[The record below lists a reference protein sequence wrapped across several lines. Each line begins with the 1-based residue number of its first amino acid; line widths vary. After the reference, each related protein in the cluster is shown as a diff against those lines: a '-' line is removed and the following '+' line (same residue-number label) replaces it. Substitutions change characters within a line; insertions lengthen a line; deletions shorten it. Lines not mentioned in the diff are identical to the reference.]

1 MTFFIGFSKKV
12 SCAVPFCKLEKN
24 RRWRKAPQ
32 RTLIYG
38 ARIFEREVH
47 MQISIRTIIKGV
59 VCIAA
64 AMIVIVVFQLGG
76 SFAHRVGQFSPLT
89 GAFIGGSLALLS
101 VFTTIR
107 RRENAEPWIGYEQVG
122 WMLIGFGMMM
132 WGIGDTFWRY
142 YVSMGQNPF
151 PSIAD
156 VGYSS
161 FPLLI
166 FLGLLLQPSPEP
178 GGKRVL
184 LLVDSLISMGSIL
197 AVAWYLL
204 LGSLAQA
211 PGEANFAKF
220 LGLYYPISD
229 TALLSCVVFLLLR
242 GQGRVY
248 QATARRTGLLVVGL
262 GLCFFVTSDFIFNIQ
277 QNAGTYVEATWIDLG
292 WPLGLMTI
300 GVAACLRRFLP
311 VTPAPVIE
319 ERMQYSAERDTFG
332 PINFIPY
339 VLLVFLFLA
348 LTANVFSTDDSQRA
362 IRPLLVF
369 ATITVV
375 VLVIT
380 RQMYTLWENVRLARN
395 QAEALEDL
403 ERANQRIEEQS
414 RQIAAHNAELEQGI
428 VHLKDVQAQLANGNL
443 HARAT
448 LKSGALL
455 PLAGSLN
462 LMADRLMR
470 LGQMNIYTQ
479 RLVRALGDLSVAFE
493 RSAAGAPF
501 IAPTSCA
508 QFVEINRLLLSMRV
522 RGNPATISHP
532 LTPPPPLANSLNPS
546 LTSRQAMPS
555 REGTQP
561 LTPRP
566 LAAPYVPRQPE
577 APQTQGRRLTE
588 PGKVLGLRRLPTSG
602 PLQLPSVH
610 PQNTEPLEDGSR

>member
-1 MTFFIGFSKKV
+1 
-12 SCAVPFCKLEKN
+12 
-24 RRWRKAPQ
+24 
-32 RTLIYG
+32 
-38 ARIFEREVH
+38 
-47 MQISIRTIIKGV
+47 MQISWRTIIKGV
-59 VCIAA
+59 ACVAV
-64 AMIVIVVFQLGG
+64 AMVAIVVFQLDGP
-76 SFAHRVGQFSPLT
+76 FAHHVGQFAPLT

-101 VFTTIR
+101 TFTAIR

-122 WMLIGFGMMM
+122 WMLIGLGMIM

-166 FLGLLLQPSPEP
+166 FVGLLLQPSPES
-178 GGKRVL
+178 GSKRVL

-242 GQGRVY
+242 GQGQAY
-248 QATARRTGLLVVGL
+248 QATARRAGLLLVGL

-292 WPLGLMTI
+292 WPLGMMTI
-300 GVAACLRRFLP
+300 GIAACLRRFLP
-311 VTPAPVIE
+311 VTPAAVIE
-319 ERMQYSAERDTFG
+319 ERMQYSAERNSFG

-339 VLLVFLFLA
+339 VLLGFLFLA
-348 LTANVFSTDDSQRA
+348 LTANVFSNDNSQLA

-375 VLVIT
+375 ALVIT
-380 RQMYTLWENVRLARN
+380 RQMYTLWENVRLAHK

-414 RQIAAHNAELEQGI
+414 RQITSHNAELEQGI
-428 VHLKDVQAQLANGNL
+428 VHLKNIQAQLANGNL

-448 LKSGALL
+448 LKSGALM

-470 LGQMNIYTQ
+470 LGQMNVYMQ
-479 RLVRALGDLSVAFE
+479 RLVRALGDLSIAFE

-508 QFVEINRLLLSMRV
+508 EFVEINRLLLSMRV
-522 RGNPATISHP
+522 KGNPATSVMSHP
-532 LTPPPPLANSLNPS
+532 LTPPPPLPNSFHPS
-546 LTSRQAMPS
+546 LTSRHTMPS
-555 REGTQP
+555 REGIQP
-561 LTPRP
+561 LTSRPPTAPYEPRP
-566 LAAPYVPRQPE
+566 SQV
-577 APQTQGRRLTE
+577 PQTPPIRQTE
-588 PGKVLGLRRLPTSG
+588 PGKVLGLRRFPASG
-602 PLQLPSVH
+602 PLQLSSSH

>member
-1 MTFFIGFSKKV
+1 
-12 SCAVPFCKLEKN
+12 
-24 RRWRKAPQ
+24 
-32 RTLIYG
+32 
-38 ARIFEREVH
+38 
-47 MQISIRTIIKGV
+47 MQIVWRTIIKGV
-59 VCIAA
+59 VCVAV
-64 AMIVIVVFQLGG
+64 AMVAIVVFQLGG
-76 SFAHRVGQFSPLT
+76 SFAHRVGQFAPLT
-89 GAFIGGSLALLS
+89 GAFVGGSLALLS
-101 VFTTIR
+101 VFTAMR
-107 RRENAEPWIGYEQVG
+107 RRENAEPWIGYEQLG
-122 WMLIGFGMMM
+122 WVLIGLGVIM

-166 FLGLLLQPSPEP
+166 FVGLLLQPSPEP

-242 GQGRVY
+242 GQGRVH
-248 QATARRTGLLVVGL
+248 QATARRTSLLLVGL

-292 WPLGLMTI
+292 WPLGMMTI
-300 GVAACLRRFLP
+300 GIAACLRRFLP
-311 VTPAPVIE
+311 ATPATVIE
-319 ERMQYSAERDTFG
+319 ERMQYSAERNSFG

-339 VLLVFLFLA
+339 VLLAFLFLA
-348 LTANVFSTDDSQRA
+348 LTANIFSTDDSQRA

-375 VLVIT
+375 ALVIT
-380 RQMYTLWENVRLARN
+380 RQMYTLWENVRLARK

-414 RQIAAHNAELEQGI
+414 RQITAHNTELEQGI
-428 VHLKDVQAQLANGNL
+428 VHLKDIQAQLANGNL

-448 LKSGALL
+448 LKSGALM

-470 LGQMNIYTQ
+470 LGQMNVYMQ

-493 RSAAGAPF
+493 RSATGAPF

-508 QFVEINRLLLSMRV
+508 EFLEINRLLLSMRV
-522 RGNPATISHP
+522 RRNPATGAMSHP
-532 LTPPPPLANSLNPS
+532 LTPPPPPPNSLHPS
-546 LTSRQAMPS
+546 HHSMPS
-555 REGTQP
+555 GEGTQP
-561 LTPRP
+561 LISRP
-566 LAAPYVPRQPE
+566 PVAPYVSGQPQV
-577 APQTQGRRLTE
+577 PQTPGTRQTE
-588 PGKVLGLRRLPTSG
+588 PGKVLGLRRFPASG
-602 PLQLPSVH
+602 PLQLSSSH
-610 PQNTEPLEDGSR
+610 PLNTEPLEDGSR

>member
-1 MTFFIGFSKKV
+1 
-12 SCAVPFCKLEKN
+12 
-24 RRWRKAPQ
+24 
-32 RTLIYG
+32 
-38 ARIFEREVH
+38 
-47 MQISIRTIIKGV
+47 MQISWRTIIKGM
-59 VCIAA
+59 VCVAG
-64 AMIVIVVFQLGG
+64 AMVAIVVFQLGG
-76 SFAHRVGQFSPLT
+76 PFAHRVGQFSPLT
-89 GAFIGGSLALLS
+89 GAFLGGSLALLS
-101 VFTTIR
+101 TFTAIR
-107 RRENAEPWIGYEQVG
+107 RKESVEPWIGYEQVG
-122 WMLIGFGMMM
+122 WMLIGLGMIM

-161 FPLLI
+161 FPLLV
-166 FLGLLLQPSPEP
+166 FVGLLIQPSPES
-178 GGKRVL
+178 GSKRLL

-242 GQGRVY
+242 GQGRIY
-248 QATARRTGLLVVGL
+248 QATARRTSLLVVGL

-277 QNAGTYVEATWIDLG
+277 QNAGMYVEATWIDLG
-292 WPLGLMTI
+292 WPLGMMII
-300 GVAACLRRFLP
+300 GIAACLRRFLP
-311 VTPAPVIE
+311 ATPAAVIE
-319 ERMQYSAERDTFG
+319 ERMQYSAERNSFG

-339 VLLVFLFLA
+339 VLLAFLFLA
-348 LTANVFSTDDSQRA
+348 LTANVFSTDASQLA

-375 VLVIT
+375 ALVIT
-380 RQMYTLWENVRLARN
+380 RQMYTLWENVRLARK

-414 RQIAAHNAELEQGI
+414 RQITAHNVELEQGI
-428 VHLKDVQAQLANGNL
+428 VHLKNIQAQLANGTL

-448 LKSGALL
+448 LKSGALM

-470 LGQMNIYTQ
+470 LGQMNVYMQ
-479 RLVRALGDLSVAFE
+479 RLVRALGELSVAFE

-501 IAPTSCA
+501 MVPASCA
-508 QFVEINRLLLSMRV
+508 EFVEINRLLLSMRV
-522 RGNPATISHP
+522 KTNPAAAMSHP
-532 LTPPPPLANSLNPS
+532 LTPPPPLPDS
-546 LTSRQAMPS
+546 LTSRHAMPS
-555 REGTQP
+555 KEGTQP
-561 LTPRP
+561 LTSRP
-566 LAAPYVPRQPE
+566 PVAPYVPRQ
-577 APQTQGRRLTE
+577 AQVSQTPAIRQTE
-588 PGKVLGLRRLPTSG
+588 PGKLLGLRRFPASG
-602 PLQLPSVH
+602 PLQLSSSH

>member
-1 MTFFIGFSKKV
+1 MEHASKPV
-12 SCAVPFCKLEKN
+12 CHPHLFGV
-24 RRWRKAPQ
+24 KA
-32 RTLIYG
+32 
-38 ARIFEREVH
+38 
-47 MQISIRTIIKGV
+47 
-59 VCIAA
+59 
-64 AMIVIVVFQLGG
+64 
-76 SFAHRVGQFSPLT
+76 
-89 GAFIGGSLALLS
+89 
-101 VFTTIR
+101 
-107 RRENAEPWIGYEQVG
+107 
-122 WMLIGFGMMM
+122 
-132 WGIGDTFWRY
+132 
-142 YVSMGQNPF
+142 
-151 PSIAD
+151 
-156 VGYSS
+156 S
-161 FPLLI
+161 FP
-166 FLGLLLQPSPEP
+166 FSE
-178 GGKRVL
+178 
-184 LLVDSLISMGSIL
+184 
-197 AVAWYLL
+197 
-204 LGSLAQA
+204 
-211 PGEANFAKF
+211 F

-229 TALLSCVVFLLLR
+229 MALLSCVVFLLLR

-348 LTANVFSTDDSQRA
+348 LTANVFSTDDGQRA

-443 HARAT
+443 QARAT

-566 LAAPYVPRQPE
+566 LAAPYVPHQPE

>member
-1 MTFFIGFSKKV
+1 
-12 SCAVPFCKLEKN
+12 
-24 RRWRKAPQ
+24 
-32 RTLIYG
+32 
-38 ARIFEREVH
+38 
-47 MQISIRTIIKGV
+47 MQISWRTIVKGV
-59 VCIAA
+59 VCVAV
-64 AMIVIVVFQLGG
+64 AMVAIVVFQLGG
-76 SFAHRVGQFSPLT
+76 PFAHRVGQFSPLT
-89 GAFIGGSLALLS
+89 GAFLGGSLALLS
-101 VFTTIR
+101 TFTAIR
-107 RRENAEPWIGYEQVG
+107 RKENVEPWIGYEQLG
-122 WMLIGFGMMM
+122 WMLIGLGMIM

-166 FLGLLLQPSPEP
+166 FVGLLLQPSPES
-178 GGKRVL
+178 GSKRVL

-197 AVAWYLL
+197 AIAWYLL

-242 GQGRVY
+242 GQGRAY
-248 QATARRTGLLVVGL
+248 QATARRTGLLLVGL
-262 GLCFFVTSDFIFNIQ
+262 GLCFFVTSDYIFNIQ

-292 WPLGLMTI
+292 WPLGMMII
-300 GVAACLRRFLP
+300 GIAACLRRFLP
-311 VTPAPVIE
+311 VTPATVIE
-319 ERMQYSAERDTFG
+319 ERMQYSAERNSFG

-339 VLLVFLFLA
+339 VLLAFLFFA
-348 LTANVFSTDDSQRA
+348 LTANVFSSDTSQLA
-362 IRPLLVF
+362 IRPVLVF

-375 VLVIT
+375 ALVIT
-380 RQMYTLWENVRLARN
+380 RQVYTLWENVRLTRK

-414 RQIAAHNAELEQGI
+414 RQITAHNVELEQGI
-428 VHLKDVQAQLANGNL
+428 VHLKNIQAQLANGNL

-448 LKSGALL
+448 LQSGALL

-470 LGQMNIYTQ
+470 LGQMNVYMQ

-508 QFVEINRLLLSMRV
+508 EFVEINRLLLSMRV
-522 RGNPATISHP
+522 RGNPSTVAMSHP
-532 LTPPPPLANSLNPS
+532 LTPPPPLPNSLHPS
-546 LTSRQAMPS
+546 LTSRHTMPS
-555 REGTQP
+555 REGIQS
-561 LTPRP
+561 LTSGPST
-566 LAAPYVPRQPE
+566 APYGPQPSQL
-577 APQTQGRRLTE
+577 PQTPTIRQTE
-588 PGKVLGLRRLPTSG
+588 PGKVLGARRFPAAS
-602 PLQLPSVH
+602 PLQLPSSH

>member
-1 MTFFIGFSKKV
+1 MV
-12 SCAVPFCKLEKN
+12 A
-24 RRWRKAPQ
+24 
-32 RTLIYG
+32 
-38 ARIFEREVH
+38 
-47 MQISIRTIIKGV
+47 
-59 VCIAA
+59 
-64 AMIVIVVFQLGG
+64 IVVFQLGG
-76 SFAHRVGQFSPLT
+76 PFAHHVGQFAPLT

-101 VFTTIR
+101 TFTAIR

-122 WMLIGFGMMM
+122 WMLIGLGMIM

-166 FLGLLLQPSPEP
+166 FVGLLLQPSPES
-178 GGKRVL
+178 GSKRVL

-242 GQGRVY
+242 GQGQAY
-248 QATARRTGLLVVGL
+248 QATARRAGLLLVGL

-292 WPLGLMTI
+292 WPLGMMTI
-300 GVAACLRRFLP
+300 GIAACLRRFLP
-311 VTPAPVIE
+311 VTPAAVIE
-319 ERMQYSAERDTFG
+319 ERMQYSAERNSFG

-339 VLLVFLFLA
+339 VLLGFLFLA
-348 LTANVFSTDDSQRA
+348 LTANVFSNDNSQLA

-375 VLVIT
+375 ALVIT
-380 RQMYTLWENVRLARN
+380 RQMYTLWENVRLAHK

-414 RQIAAHNAELEQGI
+414 RQITSHNAELEQGI
-428 VHLKDVQAQLANGNL
+428 VHLKNIQAQLANGNL

-448 LKSGALL
+448 LKSGALM

-470 LGQMNIYTQ
+470 LGQMNVYMQ
-479 RLVRALGDLSVAFE
+479 RLVRALGDLSIAFE

-501 IAPTSCA
+501 IAPTSCVE
-508 QFVEINRLLLSMRV
+508 FVEINRLLLSMRV
-522 RGNPATISHP
+522 KGNPAPSVMSHP
-532 LTPPPPLANSLNPS
+532 LTPPPPLPNSFHPS
-546 LTSRQAMPS
+546 LTSRHTMPS
-555 REGTQP
+555 REGIQP
-561 LTPRP
+561 LTSRPPTAPYEPRP
-566 LAAPYVPRQPE
+566 SQV
-577 APQTQGRRLTE
+577 PQTPPIRQTE
-588 PGKVLGLRRLPTSG
+588 PGKVLGLRRFPASG
-602 PLQLPSVH
+602 PLQLSSSH